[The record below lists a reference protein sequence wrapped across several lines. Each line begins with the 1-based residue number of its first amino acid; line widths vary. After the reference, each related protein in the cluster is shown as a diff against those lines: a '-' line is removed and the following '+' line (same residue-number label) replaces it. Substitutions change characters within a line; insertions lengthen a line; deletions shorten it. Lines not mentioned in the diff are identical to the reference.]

1 MKIKPLGDRVV
12 VRPIKAEEK
21 TASGILIPE
30 TAREKSLKGEV
41 IAVGPGAL
49 TKKGERRPPDIK
61 VGDKVLFERYAGSK
75 VELGGEELLILREE
89 EILGRV

>member
-12 VRPIKAEEK
+12 VRPIEAEEK
-21 TASGILIPE
+21 TPAGIVIPD

-41 IAVGPGAL
+41 IAIGPGAL
-49 TKKGERRPPDIK
+49 NKKGERRPPDLK
-61 VGDKVLFERYAGSK
+61 VGDKILFERYAGAR

-89 EILGRV
+89 EILGRI

>member
-12 VRPIKAEEK
+12 VRPIEAEEK
-21 TASGILIPE
+21 TAGGIVIPD
-30 TAREKSLKGEV
+30 TAREKSLQGEV
-41 IAVGPGAL
+41 IAVGPGVL
-49 TKKGERRPPDIK
+49 NKKGERRPPDVQ

-75 VELGGEELLILREE
+75 VELGGEEVLILRED

>member
-30 TAREKSLKGEV
+30 IAREKSLKGEV

-49 TKKGERRPPDIK
+49 NKNGERRAPDIK

-75 VELGGEELLILREE
+75 VELGGEEYLILREE